1 MHRVC
6 SGGSFL
12 PLLPPTGFYRF
23 TIFNNTGHSTQ
34 RWPLQRPGRRRHP
47 TGSHLHHDWPAS
59 APTGY
64 LPYPY
69 MHRHSTI
76 EAPYSGYRI
85 PPQGVLWMAWGTA
98 IGSRSYAYEGLG
110 RPWWGRLQHSL
121 VLGAARRILTGFHF
135 WCGGVQAQLEL
146 LREGLEL
153 KSSEIHTHTMRGHS
167 ASPETPTYTRAR
179 AHALVLACR
188 AP

>member
-47 TGSHLHHDWPAS
+47 TGSHLHQDWPTS

-69 MHRHSTI
+69 IHRHSTI
-76 EAPYSGYRI
+76 EAPYSDTAYR
-85 PPQGVLWMAWGTA
+85 PKVFCGWPGVQLSGVGATLT
-98 IGSRSYAYEGLG
+98 RGLG
-110 RPWWGRLQHSL
+110 RPWADCSTRWYS
-121 VLGAARRILTGFHF
+121 ARR
-135 WCGGVQAQLEL
+135 GG
-146 LREGLEL
+146 
-153 KSSEIHTHTMRGHS
+153 
-167 ASPETPTYTRAR
+167 Y
-179 AHALVLACR
+179 
-188 AP
+188 

>member
-47 TGSHLHHDWPAS
+47 TGSHLHQDWPTF

-85 PPQGVLWMAWGTA
+85 PPIRCFVD
-98 IGSRSYAYEGLG
+98 GLG
-110 RPWWGRLQHSL
+110 YSYRESELRLRGARQALGRLERSL
-121 VLGAARRILTGFHF
+121 VSARR
-135 WCGGVQAQLEL
+135 GG
-146 LREGLEL
+146 
-153 KSSEIHTHTMRGHS
+153 
-167 ASPETPTYTRAR
+167 
-179 AHALVLACR
+179 
-188 AP
+188 

>member
-47 TGSHLHHDWPAS
+47 TGSHLHHDWPTS

-76 EAPYSGYRI
+76 EAPYSGYGI

-98 IGSRSYAYEGLG
+98 IGSWSYAYEGARQAL
-110 RPWWGRLQHSL
+110 GRLQHPL
-121 VLGAARRILTGFHF
+121 VLGAARRILSGFHF
-135 WCGGVQAQLEL
+135 WCGGAAGTARVATRRL
-146 LREGLEL
+146 GA
-153 KSSEIHTHTMRGHS
+153 EI
-167 ASPETPTYTRAR
+167 
-179 AHALVLACR
+179 L
-188 AP
+188 